1 MDPRRIANLLQ
12 AFLGDEVLAGDQ
24 LTSIS
29 IYVDLLLKWNARM
42 NLTAVR
48 DPEQI
53 VRRHFGE
60 SLFAARHLLTHD
72 STDTVTD
79 VGSGA
84 GFPGI
89 PLRLYAPGIQ
99 LTLIEAHGKKATF
112 LREVCRAFKF
122 TNVNIVSARAED
134 WGGTANLVTLR
145 AVEKF
150 EQAFE
155 AAAALVAPGGKM
167 AIMIGA
173 RQASEVERLAPGSW
187 SDPIVIPESRERV
200 LRTWQKR

>member
-1 MDPRRIANLLQ
+1 
-12 AFLGDEVLAGDQ
+12 
-24 LTSIS
+24 
-29 IYVDLLLKWNARM
+29 M

-53 VRRHFGE
+53 VQRHFGE
-60 SLFAARHLLTHD
+60 SLFAARTLLSRD
-72 STDTVTD
+72 STETVVD

-99 LTLIEAHGKKATF
+99 LTLLEAHGKKATF
-112 LREVCRAFKF
+112 LREVCRAVKF
-122 TNVNIVSARAED
+122 TNVNVIRERAED

-150 EQAFE
+150 DQVLNS
-155 AAAALVAPGGKM
+155 AAALVAPGGRM
-167 AIMIGA
+167 GILLGA
-173 RQASEVERLAPGSW
+173 RQASGVETLVPGSW
-187 SDPIVIPESRERV
+187 SDSIPIPESRERV
-200 LRTWQKR
+200 VRIWQKP

>member
-1 MDPRRIANLLQ
+1 MDATRIADQLQ
-12 AFLGDEVLAGDQ
+12 PFLGDEVLAEYQ

-29 IYVDLLLKWNARM
+29 IYIDLLLRWNARM

-53 VRRHFGE
+53 VQRHFGE
-60 SLFAARHLLTHD
+60 SLFAARNLLSRD
-72 STDTVTD
+72 STETVVD

-112 LREVCRAFKF
+112 LREVCRALKF
-122 TNVNIVSARAED
+122 TNVNVISERAED

-150 EQAFE
+150 DQVLNS
-155 AAAALVAPGGKM
+155 AAALVAPGGRM
-167 AIMIGA
+167 GILLGA
-173 RQASEVERLAPGSW
+173 RQASDVETLVPGSW
-187 SDPIVIPESRERV
+187 SGSVPIPESRERV
-200 LRTWQKR
+200 LRIWQKP